1 MKSYRII
8 LYFLF
13 CFLAGFLFTSI
24 VYLGYYESVKI
35 GFSELKWWAYIII
48 LIVSFY
54 LTLTIHELA
63 HFISFKLSGVKLKA
77 IYLTIFIFHKT
88 DKGWR
93 FTVDPNLW
101 VLFGGLVV
109 PDLDLIEDD
118 NMYEHT
124 ISAFRK
130 SLITAPITTIVFALL
145 QFFSF
150 FFVLMYSSSPLFIAI
165 YATSTVIIGFLS
177 FIYIRSFSIS
187 TQNIFGDFV
196 AYNKIDRDLSFQ
208 LAQIIQYQ
216 RFSLEEPLFNPF
228 LFHKVS
234 LVISKQK
241 SFKQNL
247 FNVMLLSYYL
257 EGVNY
262 YGQDYDESVEETIRN
277 VYPRNLR
284 RDEAGLMCA
293 YELAIYKYIRGDV
306 DKAYHHYQQIQKM
319 KYKQVDDKLLTY
331 EKNRFE
337 HITHVE
343 YHNDFLSD
351 INHVYSDQYWVF
363 NKILDIYKDIAYK
376 HKQLPFITYESIV
389 HMRDDE
395 LDRDMI

>member
-24 VYLGYYESVKI
+24 VYLGYYESIKT

-48 LIVSFY
+48 LVVSFY
-54 LTLTIHELA
+54 LTLAIHELA
-63 HFISFKLSGVKLKA
+63 HFISFKVSGVALKA

-93 FTVDPNLW
+93 FTIDLNLW

-109 PDLDLIEDD
+109 PDLDLIDNDD
-118 NMYEHT
+118 MYDHT
-124 ISAFRK
+124 IDAFRK

-150 FFVLMYSSSPLFIAI
+150 FFVLMYSSHPLFIAI
-165 YATSTVIIGFLS
+165 YATSTLIIGFLS
-177 FIYIRSFSIS
+177 FIYIKSFGVS

-196 AYNKIDRDLSFQ
+196 AYKKINNDLSFQ

-216 RFSLEEPLFNPF
+216 RFSLEEPLSNTY
-228 LFHKVS
+228 LFHRVV
-234 LVISKQK
+234 LAISKQK

-247 FNVMLLSYYL
+247 FNVMLLIYYL

-262 YGQDYDESVEETIRN
+262 YGQQPDESVEETIIN

-284 RDEAGLMCA
+284 RDDAGLLCA
-293 YELAIYKYIRGDV
+293 YELAIYKYVRGNV
-306 DKAYHHYQQIQKM
+306 EKAYQLYQQIQKM

-331 EKNRFE
+331 QKNRFE
-337 HITHVE
+337 HITHIE
-343 YHNDFLSD
+343 YHEQYLSD
-351 INHVYSDQYWVF
+351 IKHVYSDQYWVF
-363 NKILDIYKDIAYK
+363 NKILNIYKDIEFK
-376 HKQLPFITYESIV
+376 HKQLPFLTYESIV